1 MKVIVCHSAEAV
13 VIVIRVVTGKI
24 VETQVVVEL
33 EFVGFMFFVLAGIV
47 DVEVVRIKG
56 QSSLAGK
63 WQFPSGEPVLSS
75 VL

>member
-1 MKVIVCHSAEAV
+1 
-13 VIVIRVVTGKI
+13 
-24 VETQVVVEL
+24 L
-33 EFVGFMFFVLAGIV
+33 FFVLVGIV

-63 WQFPSGEPVLSS
+63 WQIPSGEPVLSC

>member
-1 MKVIVCHSAEAV
+1 MKVIVCHSAEVV
-13 VIVIRVVTGKI
+13 VIAILVVTGKI
-24 VETQVVVEL
+24 IETPVVVEM
-33 EFVGFMFFVLAGIV
+33 EFVGFLFFVLVGIV

-56 QSSLAGK
+56 KSSLAGK

>member
-1 MKVIVCHSAEAV
+1 M
-13 VIVIRVVTGKI
+13 
-24 VETQVVVEL
+24 
-33 EFVGFMFFVLAGIV
+33 EFVGFLFFVLAGIV

-63 WQFPSGEPVLSS
+63 WQFPTGEPVLSC

>member
-1 MKVIVCHSAEAV
+1 M
-13 VIVIRVVTGKI
+13 
-24 VETQVVVEL
+24 
-33 EFVGFMFFVLAGIV
+33 EFVGFLFFVRVGIV

-63 WQFPSGEPVLSS
+63 WQFPSYEPVLSS